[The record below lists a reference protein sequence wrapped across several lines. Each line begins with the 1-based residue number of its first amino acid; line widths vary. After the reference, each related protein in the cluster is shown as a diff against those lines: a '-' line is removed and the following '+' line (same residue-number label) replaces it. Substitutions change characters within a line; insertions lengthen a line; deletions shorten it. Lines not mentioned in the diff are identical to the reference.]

1 MSHNSKLAPQT
12 QTCIS
17 CSKKFLK
24 FPNLQMEDGHFGKK
38 TWMKSVL
45 YNLGSVRKLS
55 TSQLPEGAKRS
66 HPERVSFEKP
76 APGEREPR
84 SAIFRSSGSVAS
96 LKREVEV
103 ARNYTR
109 VPFRSASRSVF
120 CRYSLPLPLN
130 WAIHVPTRMGFILL
144 SWAASP

>member
-17 CSKKFLK
+17 CTTNPDTLV
-24 FPNLQMEDGHFGKK
+24 KK

-45 YNLGSVRKLS
+45 YNLGSVRKPS
-55 TSQLPEGAKRS
+55 TSQLPEGAERS

-76 APGEREPR
+76 REPR

-130 WAIHVPTRMGFILL
+130 WAIHLPTRMGFILL